1 MGEQVQIGHND
12 PHKTIVSAESAS
24 TAVSVILVLQYQY
37 QNQYLQNLSAVR
49 STVGQ
54 RSSDLPLLLGNVFV
68 DLMRTVG
75 EIVKLTL

>member
-12 PHKTIVSAESAS
+12 PHKTIVPQNLQA
-24 TAVSVILVLQYQY
+24 LQYQH
-37 QNQYLQNLSAVR
+37 QNQYLQNLYAVR